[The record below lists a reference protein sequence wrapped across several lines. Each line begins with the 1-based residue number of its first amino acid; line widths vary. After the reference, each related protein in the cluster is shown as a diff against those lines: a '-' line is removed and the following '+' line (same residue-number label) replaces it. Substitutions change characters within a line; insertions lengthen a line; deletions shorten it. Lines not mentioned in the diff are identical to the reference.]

1 MSASYLDS
9 SILCDLIAF
18 YGAIFIKPYH
28 FKKIIEMQLITSY
41 GDQAW
46 TARGSRDINLV
57 VTIMVRAYIITFI

>member
-28 FKKIIEMQLITSY
+28 FKKIIEMQLITY

-57 VTIMVRAYIITFI
+57 ATIMVSAYIITFI